1 MISYRLL
8 CLKGTQYI
16 QGKKKKKSI
25 GLEQEMA
32 SKRKEVSY
40 LSKNNLWR
48 AAKIC
53 AQITAI
59 SIIHELIQTNL
70 VM

>member
-1 MISYRLL
+1 
-8 CLKGTQYI
+8 
-16 QGKKKKKSI
+16 
-25 GLEQEMA
+25 MA
-32 SKRKEVSY
+32 SIKKGRVSY

>member
-1 MISYRLL
+1 
-8 CLKGTQYI
+8 
-16 QGKKKKKSI
+16 
-25 GLEQEMA
+25 MA
-32 SKRKEVSY
+32 SIKKGKVSY

-53 AQITAI
+53 AQITAV